1 MGFLYFCSTLIHAVD
16 PTAGLA
22 SRDFLISLCQ
32 VVLILP
38 APSLSH
44 RSGDENPGKGFLAA

>member
-16 PTAGLA
+16 PTAGLG